1 MKYCKHSKLLY
12 CFLVNKMGIKVLETS
27 RPKSKK
33 FKEWPLSIY
42 FFLSKEFQ
50 EFVVLR
56 SSFLSNVRLE
66 LFFNQ
71 YPLEKLLFSQLKCV
85 FIFTESIAVKGDV
98 RCLQLWLNHNKIQ
111 RRIEELRQF
120 GLRFLF
126 QFLLSSK
133 NFAIFKIYIMKESI
147 DNT

>member
-111 RRIEELRQF
+111 KAYWRAKTIWIKIFISISPFKQKFR
-120 GLRFLF
+120 
-126 QFLLSSK
+126 
-133 NFAIFKIYIMKESI
+133 NF
-147 DNT
+147 